1 MVRPPTHLITSVAYI
16 HTQLACGGQVRSGR
30 THQEIAKVLAFTDP
44 QATAF
49 RVCRTIWGVRSKS
62 IPPGPLPLLCSFAHI
77 RVACS
82 LQCTVEQWSNSAIQL
97 QNRCTSSGPGRCIY
111 PSRVHSLSTTIR
123 RRRRLDSGNRFRG
136 QNDVM
141 AITLTNRLVGYD
153 RGVDPSVVFRDCWI
167 IHWKHSSE
175 RTKQRPIGKC
185 NILAGSLSFSERT
198 DRPISC
204 VPQRSSGPGEFPWT
218 PFVIFSKVPLKE
230 LQRRGL
236 APRRFVCTA
245 VAVSARCAAPHSR
258 RKQKPDTSARKSC
271 SCCSQPRPRHSTSC
285 RIVRA
290 RLSCTERSAAPR
302 PPMLRL
308 DREE

>member
-1 MVRPPTHLITSVAYI
+1 M
-16 HTQLACGGQVRSGR
+16 
-30 THQEIAKVLAFTDP
+30 
-44 QATAF
+44 
-49 RVCRTIWGVRSKS
+49 
-62 IPPGPLPLLCSFAHI
+62 
-77 RVACS
+77 
-82 LQCTVEQWSNSAIQL
+82 
-97 QNRCTSSGPGRCIY
+97 

-141 AITLTNRLVGYD
+141 TITLTNRLVGYD

-198 DRPISC
+198 DRPIS
-204 VPQRSSGPGEFPWT
+204 
-218 PFVIFSKVPLKE
+218 FSKVPLKE

-245 VAVSARCAAPHSR
+245 IAVSARCAAPHSR

-285 RIVRA
+285 RNVQA
-290 RLSCTERSAAPR
+290 RLSGTERSAAPR